1 LKSQAAGR
9 ATCRFTARE
18 RADRLAASWLT
29 RRRDWRSACTPYSE
43 WLSVA
48 SPLMTCVRSSPWGDT
63 IEDYPDDT
71 PYPSRLVLG
80 WVGARPLHVVLAD
93 NAATREIIVITVYEP
108 DRVRWDA
115 AFKRRRP

>member
-1 LKSQAAGR
+1 MAERGVTVDDVR
-9 ATCRFTARE
+9 AVVSR
-18 RADRLAASWLT
+18 
-29 RRRDWRSACTPYSE
+29 
-43 WLSVA
+43 
-48 SPLMTCVRSSPWGDT
+48 GDT

-93 NAATREIIVITVYEP
+93 NAATREIIVTTVYEP